1 MIGRF
6 SNLGDYRG
14 LFSFKDFAVCLGGGA
29 LALVAWI
36 LGENGW
42 GFWAGA
48 FALAAVAINGAPI
61 VVEAAKG
68 VMERRVN
75 VDELVS
81 IAIVASILQGELLT
95 AAVVSFIMT
104 LGALV
109 EEAVRAKESALL
121 KRFPIYP

>member
-68 VMERRVN
+68 ARTIK
-75 VDELVS
+75 VDE
-81 IAIVASILQGELLT
+81 ASPAHDHGDHSHAGE
-95 AAVVSFIMT
+95 
-104 LGALV
+104 
-109 EEAVRAKESALL
+109 RAERSRRRENA
-121 KRFPIYP
+121 